1 MWFEAGV
8 VALLVALGVVLVFRQ
23 LDRNNRSLEKVKR
36 YGDRVMN
43 TLSTF
48 VEKKSSEI
56 KDLAIEVQV
65 SVKQGKELLRSV
77 REVQEDLAARSRDL
91 EERSVEIEAIR
102 SRIDGYDTAL
112 AELVNM
118 SERVD
123 DNLRRLRGEDE
134 RLRRV
139 DEQRTAL
146 QERLAGLDSTAASV
160 EGRLR
165 HVEDTAEKALSD
177 KLTDFEQNFVAE
189 LRKRS
194 EDLEGRHLGWQA
206 EMDQRIGRLQAEG
219 SARTDEAA
227 ADLARALHDRMDD
240 LQRRSSAEIE
250 RTSAAVDGFDTKI
263 TQRLTALDAELTEMA
278 GRLAIFTDQTPLLE
292 RADRMREHLE
302 RLDKRYADV
311 QRQRHAVA
319 EMEMELNRATKL
331 GEEVSVRLARL
342 SADRHRVE
350 SMERDFQRLLAIA
363 EDMDISLTTVE
374 TGRQAAQDVQ
384 AKLQKL
390 GELADAVDARYQQ
403 LSHKHETA
411 EATSSGVDRN
421 FELLNQLDEQVIG
434 LRPDV
439 LKLAAGL
446 AELQSRVDALA
457 NNKESADAVI
467 RSLDG
472 VDGLLGDLQ
481 SRTERLM
488 TAREWLARA
497 ETRLEQIGQQA
508 RASVRE
514 LESLAGSRSDG
525 NDGGGGSRPA
535 VENRETVSKLA
546 GQGWSIPE
554 IARATKL
561 SRGEVELILEVEPAT
576 GVRSNG

>member
-77 REVQEDLAARSRDL
+77 RGVQEDLAARSRDL

-514 LESLAGSRSDG
+514 LESLAGSRSEG

>member
-311 QRQRHAVA
+311 QRQKHAVA

-514 LESLAGSRSDG
+514 LESLAGSRSEG

>member
-165 HVEDTAEKALSD
+165 HVEDTAEQALSD
-177 KLTDFEQNFVAE
+177 KLTDFEQKFVAE

-194 EDLEGRHLGWQA
+194 EDLEARHSGWQA
-206 EMDQRIGRLQAEG
+206 EMDQRIGSLQAEG

-250 RTSAAVDGFDTKI
+250 RMSATVDGFDTQI
-263 TQRLTALDAELTEMA
+263 TQRFAALDAELTEMA
-278 GRLAIFTDQTPLLE
+278 GRLTIFTDQTPLLE
-292 RADRMREHLE
+292 RADRMREHME

-311 QRQRHAVA
+311 QRQQHAVA

-331 GEEVSVRLARL
+331 GEEVSVRLTRL

-363 EDMDISLTTVE
+363 EDMDIRLTTVE

-390 GELADAVDARYQQ
+390 GDLADAVDARYQQ

-514 LESLAGSRSDG
+514 LESLAGSRSEG

-535 VENRETVSKLA
+535 VDNRETVSKLA

>member
-514 LESLAGSRSDG
+514 LESLAGSRSEG

>member
-206 EMDQRIGRLQAEG
+206 EMDQRVGRLQAEG

-278 GRLAIFTDQTPLLE
+278 GRLAIFTDQTPFLE

-311 QRQRHAVA
+311 QRQKHAVA

-514 LESLAGSRSDG
+514 LESLAGSRSEG

>member
-23 LDRNNRSLEKVKR
+23 FDRNNRSLEKVKR

-177 KLTDFEQNFVAE
+177 KLTDFEQKFVAE

-194 EDLEGRHLGWQA
+194 EDLEARHSGWQA
-206 EMDQRIGRLQAEG
+206 EMDQRIGSLQAEG

-227 ADLARALHDRMDD
+227 ADLARALHDRTDD

-250 RTSAAVDGFDTKI
+250 RMSATVDGFDTQI
-263 TQRLTALDAELTEMA
+263 TQRFAALDAELTEMA
-278 GRLAIFTDQTPLLE
+278 GRLTIFTDQTPLLE

-311 QRQRHAVA
+311 QRQKHAVA

-363 EDMDISLTTVE
+363 EDMDIRLTTVE

-514 LESLAGSRSDG
+514 LESLAGSRSED

-535 VENRETVSKLA
+535 VDNRETVSKLA